1 MSLVH
6 GPQAVLSTKRIPK
19 LDKGAIYSPYKR
31 SPVGAGPFQRRRV
44 PLGQEST
51 DLDKAFTDSMQQ
63 RLATLKKDIL
73 THLAQ
78 EDAEFRELWEDMDPK
93 DLVDV
98 ASEDVDRKT
107 LDALGAQ
114 EMRRLNLIE
123 SALARI
129 PNGHYGVC
137 MKCGA
142 RIPRERLEA
151 IPYALLCIG
160 CQSSEERRN
169 R

>member
-1 MSLVH
+1 M
-6 GPQAVLSTKRIPK
+6 
-19 LDKGAIYSPYKR
+19 
-31 SPVGAGPFQRRRV
+31 
-44 PLGQEST
+44 E
-51 DLDKAFTDSMQQ
+51 KAFTESMRQ
-63 RLATLKKDIL
+63 RLTALKKDIL

-98 ASEDVDRKT
+98 AAEDVDRKT
-107 LDALGAQ
+107 LEALGAQ

-137 MKCGA
+137 MKCGT